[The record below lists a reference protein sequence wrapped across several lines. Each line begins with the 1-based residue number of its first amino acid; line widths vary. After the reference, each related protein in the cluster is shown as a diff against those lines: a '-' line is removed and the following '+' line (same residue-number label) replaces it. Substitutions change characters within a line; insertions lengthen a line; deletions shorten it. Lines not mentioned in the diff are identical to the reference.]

1 MNKVLL
7 VSVAFAALATDS
19 AMAADVAVVPAPEP
33 ASVPVYSRTPVI
45 TRFYDW
51 TGFYLGGRLDYSRAK
66 TDSSTINTA
75 TGALDASFSGSTSN
89 FRGGGQ
95 AGFDYML
102 PLRVVIGV
110 VADVTTGNDAITTFS
125 NAAGTNVHSEE
136 SKTTVGGT
144 VRGRLGYAFANVL
157 LYGTGGWAWTAAT
170 ATRTQLV
177 GRTGAANPGVRESG
191 PADLNGWTAGAGLSY
206 GFWRNWEVFGEYR
219 YTSFQ
224 SINVTFP
231 LAQRSTTSTTTA
243 NSIAA
248 GLNFKFD
255 PFMTRY

>member
-1 MNKVLL
+1 
-7 VSVAFAALATDS
+7 
-19 AMAADVAVVPAPEP
+19 
-33 ASVPVYSRTPVI
+33 
-45 TRFYDW
+45 
-51 TGFYLGGRLDYSRAK
+51 
-66 TDSSTINTA
+66 
-75 TGALDASFSGSTSN
+75 
-89 FRGGGQ
+89 
-95 AGFDYML
+95 ML